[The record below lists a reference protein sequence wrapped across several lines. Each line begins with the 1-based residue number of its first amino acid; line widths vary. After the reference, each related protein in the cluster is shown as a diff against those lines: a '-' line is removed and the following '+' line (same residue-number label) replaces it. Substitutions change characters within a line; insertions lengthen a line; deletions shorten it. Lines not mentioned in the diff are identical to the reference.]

1 MNDTKRM
8 QSTWKHAAVTALC
21 LLGLLAA
28 LTGCG
33 AGTEQSGRESAAVDS
48 VPSAADMAASDVE
61 DSAAAQASQA
71 ETDQTA
77 QGSQQEAGAAAAE
90 ELTLEDAIQIALE
103 DAGIAESDAGFAK
116 AVRKNDDGVPVYD
129 LEFFAGDMEY
139 DYKIR
144 VADGAIHSKE
154 MESYDGTAGVSAD
167 GEIDEAAAKRI
178 ALEHAGLKEA
188 DVTFTKTE
196 LEQDDGQTVYDI
208 EFQKN
213 GTPYE
218 YEYEI
223 HAETGEIVKFDTDG
237 N

>member
-8 QSTWKHAAVTALC
+8 QSTWRHAAVTALC

-48 VPSAADMAASDVE
+48 VPSAADMAASGVE

-71 ETDQTA
+71 GTDQTA
-77 QGSQQEAGAAAAE
+77 QGSQQEAGA

-154 MESYDGTAGVSAD
+154 MEPYDGTAGVSAD

-178 ALEHAGLKEA
+178 VLEHAGLKEA

>member
-1 MNDTKRM
+1 MNYTKQM
-8 QSTWKHAAVTALC
+8 QSRWKQAVMTALC
-21 LLGLLAA
+21 LTGLLAT

-33 AGTEQSGRESAAVDS
+33 AGAEQSDRESAAAES
-48 VPSAADMAASDVE
+48 VASMEEAAAKSAME
-61 DSAAAQASQA
+61 DSNVPADA
-71 ETDQTA
+71 A
-77 QGSQQEAGAAAAE
+77 QGSQMETGVVPE
-90 ELTLEDAIQIALE
+90 ELTLEEAIQIALE
-103 DAGIAESDAGFAK
+103 DAGVVESDAGFAK

-139 DYKIR
+139 EYKIR

-154 MESYDGTAGVSAD
+154 TEPYDGAAVVSED
-167 GEIDEAAAKRI
+167 GQIDEAAAKRI

-188 DVTFTKTE
+188 DVTFSKIE

-213 GTPYE
+213 ETSYK

-237 N
+237 H